1 MKRSVLLTCLA
12 LAACGGTSDADYNR
26 VEVPEK
32 EAEAQNVIDAAVA
45 VNGASTTALAG
56 VPVTKPSPNAA
67 RQRALPKEFQGYWG
81 RTANDCELA
90 NTEATGRIN
99 VDADTIRFYES
110 KARVLDVIEASPYA
124 VTADLRFDGEGQ
136 TWQRRTEFRLEN
148 GGITLVR
155 NDGGQTVRY
164 SRC

>member
-1 MKRSVLLTCLA
+1 MKRSVLLLCTA
-12 LAACGGTSDADYNR
+12 LAACGGGSDADYNR
-26 VEVPEK
+26 IDVPEK